1 MNDFKG
7 IKITYETED
16 GTTTW
21 QSPYSDVTIDDILW
35 GFYGLCIGQTWYPTT
50 VISGM
55 REFAKKHDMMN
66 DCTITNPESVT
77 DYFNNNEQ

>member
-7 IKITYETED
+7 IKITYETES

-35 GFYGLCIGQTWYPTT
+35 GFYGLCVGQTWCPTP

-55 REFAKKHDMMN
+55 REFAKDHADN
-66 DCTITNPESVT
+66 CTITNPESVT